1 MGESMQPAKTDRK
14 HSAILTCILWVLE
27 GILVGFGAI
36 LPGVSGG
43 ALCAAF
49 GMYHPLIET
58 FSAPKDGIRKYW
70 RMLLFFAVGAG
81 IGFVG
86 LSGLTARLMDKNTTL
101 VVCAFTGFILGT
113 LPDLWHEAGEQ
124 GRPRGAYWGLVLSFL
139 LMLGALTLLK
149 TQVNVTIAPGIPGY
163 LLCGAL
169 WGLSF
174 IVPGLSSSSLLLF
187 FDLYKPMSEGI
198 ARLDM
203 LVLLPMAVSGLLC
216 VLLLSKAVSWAY
228 KRWYAIVSHCVMGI
242 VAATAVMILP
252 VSAFTSGQRIL
263 GLPALLVCP
272 LLICLGALTSYWL
285 TILCSRLKRS
295 A

>member
-1 MGESMQPAKTDRK
+1 M
-14 HSAILTCILWVLE
+14 
-27 GILVGFGAI
+27 GFGAI

-187 FDLYKPMSEGI
+187 FGLYKPMSEGI

-203 LVLLPMAVSGLLC
+203 LVLLPMVVSGLLC

-228 KRWYAIVSHCVMGI
+228 KRWYVIVSHCVMGI

-252 VSAFTSGQRIL
+252 VSAFTSSQRIL
-263 GLPALLVCP
+263 GLPALLICP